1 MVVALLSLW
10 LCWQL
15 AQGSSWKDGS
25 RNSPP
30 CRASNFSVCAGTEG
44 VGLWDF
50 SSHHFCLVKQVIA
63 QINPNTKSSH
73 PALRHQAG
81 GGCFMGEVYQT
92 SLLFIWLFF
101 HNLGSGPCSCL
112 GKVQGCAS
120 QDGAAVLGHGMPTY
134 LPRAGDHAHGAKGG
148 TTIAALPLH
157 TALRT
162 RVA

>member
-1 MVVALLSLW
+1 MVALLSLR

-15 AQGSSWKDGS
+15 AQGSLWKDGS

-30 CRASNFSVCAGTEG
+30 CRASSFSVCAGTEG

-81 GGCFMGEVYQT
+81 GDASWGKFIKQACFLSGCF
-92 SLLFIWLFF
+92 SIIW
-101 HNLGSGPCSCL
+101 
-112 GKVQGCAS
+112 A
-120 QDGAAVLGHGMPTY
+120 QDP
-134 LPRAGDHAHGAKGG
+134 
-148 TTIAALPLH
+148 IAALERCRAALPRMGLQHWAMGCPLASH
-157 TALRT
+157 GLGTTLMVLREAPPLQPYLYT
-162 RVA
+162 PL